1 MIIYDILLLYI
12 PACHKYHL
20 LQELG
25 KHSSV
30 FHMLSLH
37 PRDLVL
43 SFIPSQFE
51 NTRTHT
57 YLWNMHVCACAYACA
72 RTTNTIYLL
81 LVSLALPSSSLLS
94 LIYFF
99 FFWSVNLKCKP
110 LILPYSPQGNEHCA
124 VPLIN
129 ACKWQNE
136 FFALVKEDFCM
147 EMSPSVCV
155 QAPMVHFPVRLPR
168 YEGGG
173 SISRVK
179 GGSLCGEHLE
189 AQKILPSSA
198 SITVCF
204 QTSISFCLKTRIG
217 REERW
222 QDPQGSICEVN
233 PQPPSEG
240 SGRQKGEE
248 SLENFSALLILI
260 GLQLCLEAPE
270 PTKCITE
277 CMTHLISLNPLLSSF
292 SKITQNISG
301 QHVFSNQWNSN
312 RV

>member
-1 MIIYDILLLYI
+1 
-12 PACHKYHL
+12 
-20 LQELG
+20 
-25 KHSSV
+25 
-30 FHMLSLH
+30 
-37 PRDLVL
+37 
-43 SFIPSQFE
+43 
-51 NTRTHT
+51 
-57 YLWNMHVCACAYACA
+57 
-72 RTTNTIYLL
+72 
-81 LVSLALPSSSLLS
+81 
-94 LIYFF
+94 
-99 FFWSVNLKCKP
+99 
-110 LILPYSPQGNEHCA
+110 
-124 VPLIN
+124 
-129 ACKWQNE
+129 
-136 FFALVKEDFCM
+136 M

-179 GGSLCGEHLE
+179 GGTLCGEHLE

-198 SITVCF
+198 SITVCV
-204 QTSISFCLKTRIG
+204 QTSISFCLRTRIG

-240 SGRQKGEE
+240 SGRQKGEK

-260 GLQLCLEAPE
+260 ALQLCIEAPE
-270 PTKCITE
+270 PTKCSTE
-277 CMTHLISLNPLLSSF
+277 RMTPLISLNPLPSSS
-292 SKITQNISG
+292 SKITKNISG